1 MYRMSVMYP
10 TKEGAHFDFDYY
22 RQTHMP
28 LALVQLE
35 PYGMIRYEIDKGIS
49 ALGGQQGPY
58 VCVGHLYFE
67 SLEDYEKGIAEVG
80 PELREDIP
88 NYTNITPIRQFA
100 EILEE

>member
-1 MYRMSVMYP
+1 MYRMSGMYP
-10 TKEGAHFDFDYY
+10 MKEGSHFEFDYY

-28 LALVQLE
+28 LAQVQLE
-35 PYGMIRYEIDKGIS
+35 PYGMFRYEIDKGIS
-49 ALGGQQGPY
+49 ALDGQQGPY

-67 SLEDYEKGIAEVG
+67 SLEDYERGIAEVG